1 MDVLGIVGIPAIM
14 ILSYVVG
21 MALKAWDLFDD
32 RKIPVMMIFVGI
44 LLGAITYCFV
54 PAPSIADNIITALA
68 VGAVS
73 GMGATCVHQ
82 IYKQAKKEA
91 EHDQ

>member
-1 MDVLGIVGIPAIM
+1 MDVLGIVGIPVIM
-14 ILSYVVG
+14 ILSYVSG

-44 LLGAITYCFV
+44 ILGAVAYLWV
-54 PAPSIADNIITALA
+54 PALSIADDIITALA

-73 GMGATCVHQ
+73 GMGATCVNQ
-82 IYKQAKKEA
+82 IYKQAKKEG
-91 EHDQ
+91 

>member
-1 MDVLGIVGIPAIM
+1 MDVLGIVGIPVIM
-14 ILSYVVG
+14 ILSYVAG

-44 LLGAITYCFV
+44 ILGAVVYLLV
-54 PAPSIADNIITALA
+54 PALSIADNIITALA

-82 IYKQAKKEA
+82 IYKQAKKEG
-91 EHDQ
+91 